1 MSLLKYVLAAL
12 AAAWFLS
19 LAPQAQAKEAPASQV
34 LACTQAW
41 AKAYAREHSTT
52 VEGAMRYARR
62 IKTTPPTTLY
72 INGKA
77 YVFSTK
83 TLGATVWGTCAASL
97 AAESAA
103 QTTQPSVQP
112 AVYDGDQS
120 VQKVIDDLNSEITA
134 LEAQVNARRF
144 PWVEYLTV
152 SIASILLTLAGVWM
166 FVKMRIQK
174 ILWKRKVGYDQIGPS
189 GQRDPSRV
197 RDDPGYDD
205 PYPPGT

>member
-1 MSLLKYVLAAL
+1 MDEQHRRNHKKDREQKDKDRGLKRIFSHEVLLRHDLDSEFPV
-12 AAAWFLS
+12 
-19 LAPQAQAKEAPASQV
+19 
-34 LACTQAW
+34 C
-41 AKAYAREHSTT
+41 
-52 VEGAMRYARR
+52 
-62 IKTTPPTTLY
+62 
-72 INGKA
+72 
-77 YVFSTK
+77 
-83 TLGATVWGTCAASL
+83 L